1 MKIFTKP
8 KRHGEMAD
16 TARIS
21 KAAKVRP
28 EDIKIKAEVKQNEQ
42 THN

>member
-1 MKIFTKP
+1 MKHWIPRKHP
-8 KRHGEMAD
+8 VEMAD

-28 EDIKIKAEVKQNEQ
+28 EDIKVKAEVKKG
-42 THN
+42 